1 MLKHN
6 RCGKKWRGMDDVSLY
21 PRENEGGPKVSTEL
35 TYLCLKPATNLK
47 LGKGVFYWRT
57 IASIGI
63 APFILSKSFVSS
75 FNFTKFPSPGT
86 TVPNVVRVPAALC
99 TVYSCIS

>member
-1 MLKHN
+1 
-6 RCGKKWRGMDDVSLY
+6 MDDVSLY

-35 TYLCLKPATNLK
+35 TYLRLKPATNLK

-63 APFILSKSFVSS
+63 APFILSNHSFPLLILRSS
-75 FNFTKFPSPGT
+75 QAQELLY
-86 TVPNVVRVPAALC
+86 RML
-99 TVYSCIS
+99 